1 MVNYTRYCEDLKAP
15 VLSKIGD
22 VPHVQMHKVE
32 WNKIMNGEPVE
43 INPSTGSGYRVMS
56 AEEWA
61 ARWKQ
66 NQDFPECLECNGNNT
81 KEHFFTQSWCRGKKL
96 WESELLC
103 LDCHK
108 FSYRSYKDP
117 DFETPEE
124 YEKRRW
130 EESLAV

>member
-81 KEHFFTQSWCRGKKL
+81 KEHFFHLELVQRKKIVGERAVVFGL
-96 WESELLC
+96 SQIQLQKLQ
-103 LDCHK
+103 
-108 FSYRSYKDP
+108 RSR
-117 DFETPEE
+117 F
-124 YEKRRW
+124 
-130 EESLAV
+130 